1 MMVVGIFCDANSGN
15 ERELRV
21 IRIAPIFK
29 HEFVMI
35 AMLDSD
41 DARRPVPAKRRND
54 LAIEMI
60 WARHTVR
67 VAIFLTLGQRPHQ
80 D

>member
-1 MMVVGIFCDANSGN
+1 
-15 ERELRV
+15 
-21 IRIAPIFK
+21 
-29 HEFVMI
+29 
-35 AMLDSD
+35 MLDSD
-41 DARRPVPAKRRND
+41 DARRPVPAERRND

-67 VAIFLTLGQRPHQ
+67 VAIFLTLAQRPHQ